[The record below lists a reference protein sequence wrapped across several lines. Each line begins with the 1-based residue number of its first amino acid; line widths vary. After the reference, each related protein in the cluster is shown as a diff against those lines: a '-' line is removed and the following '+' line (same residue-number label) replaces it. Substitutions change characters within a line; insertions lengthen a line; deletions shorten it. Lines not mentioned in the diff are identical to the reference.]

1 MAYVL
6 ILLDHLPVAVRLVID
21 STMKHVLGSCFTKE
35 NEINILDSLSSEYI
49 DEYIEPD
56 FIGAFLRRCSDA
68 CRDLN
73 YGYGCKQ
80 SCECVHGKYNG
91 NTTHANESCTCDPRY
106 QPPLSFQLIDQCAI
120 NSPCNNATEDR
131 ALDPNNCITICA
143 CQLGDERPNTT
154 TICIGMSNQ

>member
-1 MAYVL
+1 MEVINVNAILFLTTLELVL
-6 ILLDHLPVAVRLVID
+6 VRIVE
-21 STMKHVLGSCFTKE
+21 K
-35 NEINILDSLSSEYI
+35 LS
-49 DEYIEPD
+49 
-56 FIGAFLRRCSDA
+56 

>member
-1 MAYVL
+1 MEVINVNAILFLTTLELVL
-6 ILLDHLPVAVRLVID
+6 VRIVE
-21 STMKHVLGSCFTKE
+21 K
-35 NEINILDSLSSEYI
+35 LS
-49 DEYIEPD
+49 
-56 FIGAFLRRCSDA
+56 

-106 QPPLSFQLIDQCAI
+106 QPPLSFQLIDQCGRNISFVNRSLGYEGSFFLFLSAI